1 MKRANGGTIMGITV
15 LRMTLLAAVFGLIAG
30 CGQVTPVAYTP
41 IDEIPPGPGLLS
53 GEDGEFTVYRR

>member
-1 MKRANGGTIMGITV
+1 MYSNV
-15 LRMTLLAAVFGLIAG
+15 LRMAILAAVFGLVAG